1 MEPEEPWE
9 VLDLELEDSILLPCK
24 RKDSLSPT
32 KINKFSKPN
41 NPFLGA
47 CSVKSQSH
55 FHSNSERF
63 IPGPAAAVLSAM
75 QRRNLVGVGEE
86 PISTQE
92 YIRRAVE
99 DPGIEDDDFSR
110 DPWLLA
116 VDFVR
121 RQGWVG
127 SDGVAIGTPLS
138 EIKNGIN
145 TNKVSQI
152 VAIVKSSTSNG
163 LGDVMVTLKDPTG
176 TIDASIHRRIF
187 TEAESGKDISVGAV
201 LILQK
206 VAVFSPSRSARYL
219 NITLSNMIKV
229 FSKDTET
236 SLKQN
241 YPALTVKH
249 AASDGESEKPWMP
262 AKPLSLSQGKVEGI
276 MNAIRQNANIR
287 IIQNTKQ
294 TEKVNLSPP
303 SGFSGSGGSNS
314 QNFVV
319 EKEPLVIR
327 QRGMKEP
334 NPSNP
339 AARTE
344 GIMNH
349 LRQNAS
355 ASGSVQ
361 NPTRT
366 EKENLATPSIFC
378 DGGSRS
384 QNSVI
389 EKEQLV
395 ITQDVDSTK
404 EVSVGTGNNGTAE
417 RNSLSE
423 QSKPSSQAARGNL
436 YEEIQCCSAAAN
448 FVQAPKNE
456 NENST
461 GVKKQLL
468 VSKSVSQWT
477 DEQLDELLSFD

>member
-1 MEPEEPWE
+1 
-9 VLDLELEDSILLPCK
+9 
-24 RKDSLSPT
+24 
-32 KINKFSKPN
+32 
-41 NPFLGA
+41 
-47 CSVKSQSH
+47 
-55 FHSNSERF
+55 
-63 IPGPAAAVLSAM
+63 
-75 QRRNLVGVGEE
+75 
-86 PISTQE
+86 
-92 YIRRAVE
+92 
-99 DPGIEDDDFSR
+99 
-110 DPWLLA
+110 
-116 VDFVR
+116 
-121 RQGWVG
+121 
-127 SDGVAIGTPLS
+127 
-138 EIKNGIN
+138 
-145 TNKVSQI
+145 
-152 VAIVKSSTSNG
+152 
-163 LGDVMVTLKDPTG
+163 
-176 TIDASIHRRIF
+176 
-187 TEAESGKDISVGAV
+187 
-201 LILQK
+201 
-206 VAVFSPSRSARYL
+206 
-219 NITLSNMIKV
+219 
-229 FSKDTET
+229 
-236 SLKQN
+236 
-241 YPALTVKH
+241 
-249 AASDGESEKPWMP
+249 MP

-327 QRGMKEP
+327 QRGMKEVIVGPGTDDNDFGILLDEQP